1 MTALRTTD
9 IDLAGDPLLGTA
21 NDKAPLQPLSSQAGD
36 DILDEPMASASAGI
50 LMYRGSGNDM
60 VVLLVHPG
68 GPYWSKRNFGAW
80 SIPKGE
86 IDDGEDPENAAR
98 REFAEELGVSVHGRL
113 QPLGRIR
120 QRAGKIV
127 YGYALDGNLDVRAI
141 RSNSVTIAWP
151 PRSGRTISFPE
162 IDQAAWFAI
171 PLAREKILASQ
182 QPFLDRLDDIRKT
195 TPQPNSS
202 ETAT

>member
-1 MTALRTTD
+1 
-9 IDLAGDPLLGTA
+9 
-21 NDKAPLQPLSSQAGD
+21 
-36 DILDEPMASASAGI
+36 
-50 LMYRGSGNDM
+50 MYHGSGNSIA
-60 VVLLVHPG
+60 VLLVHPG
-68 GPYWSKRNFGAW
+68 GPYWSKRDFGAW

-86 IDDGEDPENAAR
+86 IDDGEDAENAAR
-98 REFAEELGVSVHGRL
+98 REFADELGVPVHGRL

-127 YGYALDGNLDVRAI
+127 YGYALEGHLDVRAI

-162 IDQAAWFAI
+162 IDRADWFAI
-171 PLAREKILASQ
+171 PLARQKILESQ

-195 TPQPNSS
+195 APQPDPS
-202 ETAT
+202 ETTI

>member
-1 MTALRTTD
+1 
-9 IDLAGDPLLGTA
+9 
-21 NDKAPLQPLSSQAGD
+21 
-36 DILDEPMASASAGI
+36 
-50 LMYRGSGNDM
+50 MYRGSGNDM

-68 GPYWSKRNFGAW
+68 GPYWSKRDFGAW

-86 IDDGEDPENAAR
+86 IDDGEDAENAAR
-98 REFAEELGVSVHGRL
+98 REFAEELGVPVHGRL
-113 QPLGRIR
+113 QLLGRIR

-127 YGYALDGNLDVRAI
+127 YGYALEGNLDVRAI